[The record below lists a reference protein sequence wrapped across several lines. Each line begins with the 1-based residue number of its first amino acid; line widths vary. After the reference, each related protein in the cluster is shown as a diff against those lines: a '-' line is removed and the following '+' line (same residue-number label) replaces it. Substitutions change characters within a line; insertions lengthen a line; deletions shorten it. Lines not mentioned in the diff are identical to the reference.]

1 MKLRTRVRFCL
12 PILGVIAGGVCT
24 VLWLSGCGTSTDPA
38 YHAIP
43 RHSTGEQQ
51 PVENETETP
60 DEAVA
65 PTVAE
70 TRPEVDIPDE
80 PQRSTTDVEGP
91 VAVADPPPD
100 EPAYATGTTAED
112 AQPEYKVLIPDKKFQ
127 KERDGALRLTYDDLD
142 LEKVLNMKKAVAAA
156 PKLMPEWMKDL
167 DGKKVRLRGY
177 MLPTFEQDGLARFI
191 LCRDTGACCFG
202 PNPTIY
208 YLVEVTMKPG
218 TTTSYIENRPFDVE
232 GTFKIDLQAIPE
244 TGEVYKIY
252 ELRDAAIVK
261 R

>member
-1 MKLRTRVRFCL
+1 LV
-12 PILGVIAGGVCT
+12 AGGVCT
-24 VLWLSGCGTSTDPA
+24 VLWLSGCGTSATDPA
-38 YHAIP
+38 YHAVP
-43 RHSTGEQQ
+43 RHARAEEKPSDDPAEKPEE
-51 PVENETETP
+51 PVP
-60 DEAVA
+60 
-65 PTVAE
+65 PTVAD
-70 TRPEVDIPDE
+70 TKPEAGNPDE
-80 PQRSTTDVEGP
+80 PKRSTPAVVEP

-100 EPAYATGTTAED
+100 KPSTTANTGVAADD
-112 AQPEYKVLIPDKKFQ
+112 AQPDYKVLIPDKKFQ

-142 LEKVLNMKKAVAAA
+142 LEKILNMKKAVVEA

-177 MLPTFEQDGLARFI
+177 MLPTFEQDGIGRFI